1 MIQLLINGSAKETSV
16 TDLHSLIKE
25 LELPSPL
32 LLVEY
37 NGEALHRSQ
46 WNDITLKDEDRLELM
61 AVAAGG

>member
-25 LELPSPL
+25 LELPAPL
-32 LLVEY
+32 LLVEH

-46 WNDITLKDEDRLELM
+46 WNDITLKYGDRLELM